1 MDEVFSELLVL
12 SLEIGFFFFFFLLK
26 ALELGVNALM
36 NFNIPS
42 RSDKIQEKNLKL
54 RHICQGKEHC

>member
-12 SLEIGFFFFFFLLK
+12 SLEIGFFFFLLK